1 MTPFAYCHRTVLIL
15 VVTTLTACTITRV
28 SDYDATTDELVSTL
42 HKKTSG
48 FFHTIPTKGEAEC
61 GYASHQAFYDGLRV
75 EIDALA
81 LRNLARAN
89 NSLTIAQIQGLQQS
103 IGAIEQLHQLGCFS
117 EAQIADLKNSLDIHY
132 GAILKLEIA
141 KQRESD

>member
-1 MTPFAYCHRTVLIL
+1 MTLFAYCRTTLLLL
-15 VVTTLTACTITRV
+15 VVTNLFACTVTRV

-42 HKKTSG
+42 HKQTSR

-61 GYASHQAFYDGLRV
+61 DYASHQAFYNGLRV

-81 LRNLARAN
+81 LRNLARKN

-103 IGAIEQLHQLGCFS
+103 IGAIEQLHQLDCFN
-117 EAQIADLKNSLDIHY
+117 EAQISDLKNSLDIHY